1 MTTHPRGAP
10 VVGVIHRGRDR
21 ALLSPVLLP
30 ESLLYLIRGCQTE
43 VGHIRT
49 RGQVWGIAVVSE
61 MAHLTNT
68 VQVD

>member
-1 MTTHPRGAP
+1 M
-10 VVGVIHRGRDR
+10 VGVINRGRHR

-30 ESLLYLIRGCQTE
+30 ESLLYLIRACQTE

-49 RGQVWGIAVVSE
+49 RGEVAVVSE
-61 MAHLTNT
+61 MAHLRNT